1 MHGIDV
7 ETAKNG
13 GPGGVLE
20 PSEGRLRLVQIS
32 DGKETDVYDVFE
44 DNPDVMIDMRVCGCV
59 FGVGSHSFTLHI
71 YPTL

>member
-1 MHGIDV
+1 MIGIDV
-7 ETAKNG
+7 ETAGNNG
-13 GPGGVLE
+13 GGALRPE
-20 PSEGRLRLVQIS
+20 EGRLRTVQIS

-44 DNPDVMIDMRVCGCV
+44 DDPDVMIDMRVCGCV